1 MDGNPPDG
9 CLPKITANKMI
20 TNNHVNADEAL
31 KTPQFWLLW
40 VMLMV
45 NVTAGIGILSQASPM
60 IQEMFPGSVTPE
72 SAAFF
77 VALLSFFNLIG
88 RFLWSSFSDKI
99 GRKVVYGIYFW
110 FRTDPVRRRTI
121 AGLTEHRVLV
131 YCGLC
136 GDYDHV
142 WRGLCHHSGVPAR
155 LIWHVSGG
163 GQFTAGCSRP
173 GQQPASSDRCW

>member
-1 MDGNPPDG
+1 
-9 CLPKITANKMI
+9 MI

-77 VALLSFFNLIG
+77 CGITELFQSD
-88 RFLWSSFSDKI
+88 WSIFM
-99 GRKVVYGIYFW
+99 VF
-110 FRTDPVRRRTI
+110 
-121 AGLTEHRVLV
+121 VL
-131 YCGLC
+131 G
-136 GDYDHV
+136 
-142 WRGLCHHSGVPAR
+142 
-155 LIWHVSGG
+155 
-163 GQFTAGCSRP
+163 
-173 GQQPASSDRCW
+173 